1 MRISDWSSD
10 VCSSDLIA
18 AELFDTGVNM
28 GPQVPVGFLQRALN
42 AFNREQRDYAD
53 IVVDRQIGPKTM
65 SALNAFL
72 RLRTP
77 GGETVL
83 MKAMEALQGERYL
96 SLAERRPANE
106 AFLYGWMAR
115 SDEHTSELQSLMR
128 TTY

>member
-1 MRISDWSSD
+1 
-10 VCSSDLIA
+10 
-18 AELFDTGVNM
+18 M

-83 MKAMEALQGERYL
+83 MKAMETLQGERYL
-96 SLAERRPANE
+96 SLAERRPAKE
-106 AFLYGWMAR
+106 AFLYR
-115 SDEHTSELQSLMR
+115 SEEHTSELPSLMR
-128 TTY
+128 I

>member
-10 VCSSDLIA
+10 VCSSDLPDIA

-77 GGETVL
+77 GGEPVL
-83 MKAMEALQGERYL
+83 MKAMETRRMGREACRASGCQDVKISGEAGA
-96 SLAERRPANE
+96 S
-106 AFLYGWMAR
+106 
-115 SDEHTSELQSLMR
+115 
-128 TTY
+128 

>member
-1 MRISDWSSD
+1 
-10 VCSSDLIA
+10 
-18 AELFDTGVNM
+18 M

-53 IVVDRQIGPKTM
+53 IIVDRQIGPKTM

-96 SLAERRPANE
+96 SLAERRAE
-106 AFLYGWMAR
+106 ER
-115 SDEHTSELQSLMR
+115 SVGKEGVSKCR
-128 TTY
+128 TRGSACH

>member
-10 VCSSDLIA
+10 VCSSDL
-18 AELFDTGVNM
+18 
-28 GPQVPVGFLQRALN
+28 RALN

-83 MKAMEALQGERYL
+83 MKAMETLQGERYL

-106 AFLYGWMAR
+106 TFLYGWIDR
-115 SDEHTSELQSLMR
+115 KSTRLNSSH
-128 TTY
+128 